1 MDNLFSPRE
10 HILIK
15 DLKPGLEIL
24 QFFQVSSKELRKTK
38 TGQDYLSLALTD
50 MSGSMPAKLWS
61 SSMKSSILDF
71 DTGDFVKTKGTTQVY
86 GETLQFNIEKIRRAE
101 LSEIS
106 ELDRLIRKTSF
117 ETESLYKEILDCVE
131 LLTPPE
137 LSQLVRRIIETH
149 AEKFKTYPAAKR
161 IHHAYYGGLIEH
173 TYTVMIK
180 TQALIGLIP
189 GINGN
194 LAVAGAV
201 LHDIGKLNELDA
213 VSRGR
218 TTLGRLKGHVMLGI
232 EILRDE
238 GAELGVLS
246 EPWFFELEH
255 ILLSHHGE
263 LEFGALV
270 KPLTR
275 EAILVHFID
284 NLDSKLKIMDE
295 ALEKSDPE
303 GFSDYNKY
311 LEGRAYAGSHRSTED
326 L

>member
-1 MDNLFSPRE
+1 MDNLFSPQE
-10 HILIK
+10 HTLAK
-15 DLKPGLEIL
+15 DLKPGLVIL

-38 TGQDYLSLALTD
+38 TGQDYMNLTLSD
-50 MSGSMPAKLWS
+50 RSGSIPAKLWS
-61 SSMKSSILDF
+61 NSMKSSRLDF
-71 DTGDFVKTKGTTQVY
+71 EVGDFVKTKGTTQVF
-86 GETLQFNIEKIRRAE
+86 GEALQLNLDRIRKAE
-101 LSEIS
+101 TSEIPD
-106 ELDRLIRKTSF
+106 LDSLIRKTSF
-117 ETESLYKEILDCVE
+117 ETESLYSEIIRSVE

-137 LSQLVRRIIETH
+137 LSKLVKKVIEDH
-149 AEKFKTYPAAKR
+149 AEQFKTYPAARR

-180 TQALIGLIP
+180 VAALLGMIP
-189 GINGN
+189 GINCN

-201 LHDIGKLNELDA
+201 LHDIGKLNEIDVA
-213 VSRGR
+213 SRGR
-218 TTLGRLKGHVMLGI
+218 TVSGRLKGHVMLGI
-232 EILRDE
+232 EMLRDA

-246 EPWFFELEH
+246 APWFPELEH

-295 ALEKSDPE
+295 ALEKIDFE

-311 LEGRAYAGSHRSTED
+311 LEGRAFAGSHRLTED
-326 L
+326 